1 MVRPCCFLIGFL
13 LSSISKKVFL
23 NDFCIYWV
31 PASTQLQ
38 KMASVPTLEEMLRS
52 LDAPPAVD
60 PLVEKILRSLLAV
73 VVERSVVETNVKLIE
88 SMEQYQTRRWDNVLR
103 GEEEL
108 WRRRRKDRLAKAAVA
123 AQRRREEQDRHQ
135 LKMVQVRVC
144 GVQQHCL
151 FSCRAVAVAAMCTR
165 ISSYT

>member
-1 MVRPCCFLIGFL
+1 
-13 LSSISKKVFL
+13 
-23 NDFCIYWV
+23 
-31 PASTQLQ
+31 
-38 KMASVPTLEEMLRS
+38 MLRS

-88 SMEQYQTRRWDNVLR
+88 SMERYQERRWDNVLR

-108 WRRRRKDRLAKAAVA
+108 WRRRRKERLVKAAVA

-135 LKMVQVRVC
+135 LKMVQVRVEYY
-144 GVQQHCL
+144 CL
-151 FSCRAVAVAAMCTR
+151 SRAGTVTVAATKWCTHFVVDM
-165 ISSYT
+165 

>member
-1 MVRPCCFLIGFL
+1 
-13 LSSISKKVFL
+13 
-23 NDFCIYWV
+23 
-31 PASTQLQ
+31 
-38 KMASVPTLEEMLRS
+38 MLRS

-88 SMEQYQTRRWDNVLR
+88 SMERYQERRWDNVLR

-108 WRRRRKDRLAKAAVA
+108 WRRRRKDRLVKAAVA

-135 LKMVQVRVC
+135 LKMVQVRVEYC
-144 GVQQHCL
+144 CL
-151 FSCRAVAVAAMCTR
+151 SRAGTVTVAATKWCTHFVVDM
-165 ISSYT
+165 

>member
-1 MVRPCCFLIGFL
+1 MLLSNWFSPFLIPKKGISERFL
-13 LSSISKKVFL
+13 
-23 NDFCIYWV
+23 YHWV
-31 PASTQLQ
+31 PATTQLQ
-38 KMASVPTLEEMLRS
+38 NGMASVPTLEEMLRS